1 MGKKNRIAQS
11 WCGLGYIW
19 KKKMKE
25 RNKKQKTKQHWS
37 CSCSQWGSP
46 IRAENN
52 LYFIS
57 LIFRKLPWTQGW
69 PSGQLCP
76 EMPEAIAISA
86 PLSEASKMKH
96 FEHSFK
102 GVKAWNWHNGQLPQ
116 HFPFFCTAFCFPCL
130 LFRLSVP
137 WFWQFFKCLLKE
149 LWQPGRENWNVF
161 LGSLYL
167 EVKKAEGK
175 NNCMQKSWESWL
187 RQQTRWI
194 WQRGRVHIDALVGR
208 SVTGC
213 NQSTSALNPLS

>member
-1 MGKKNRIAQS
+1 MLFLPHYGKEESYCSKLMWLGLCLKKENERKGKK
-11 WCGLGYIW
+11 
-19 KKKMKE
+19 KKK
-25 RNKKQKTKQHWS
+25 KTKQHWS

-149 LWQPGRENWNVF
+149 LWQPGRENWNIF

-167 EVKKAEGK
+167 EVKKAKGK
-175 NNCMQKSWESWL
+175 TTACKNHEKVGLDN
-187 RQQTRWI
+187 RQ
-194 WQRGRVHIDALVGR
+194 DASDKDDAYL
-208 SVTGC
+208 
-213 NQSTSALNPLS
+213 